1 MRQVQALVAAGLML
15 FGLTAAINVAPIS
28 PSGLSGVH
36 TGAGSPFQIHGLSI
50 GNPAVPSVEVL
61 LWTRQ
66 FGSSAFDSGMA
77 VASDS
82 SGVYVAGATAG
93 TLAGETSSGGID
105 AFLKKTDAS
114 GTVLGRS
121 RTIRG

>member
-1 MRQVQALVAAGLML
+1 MCWGDRFIPARSHPFSLLFLNNRRRDDDVRQVPALVAAGLML
-15 FGLTAAINVAPIS
+15 LGLTAAINVAPIS

-36 TGAGSPFQIHGLSI
+36 TGASSPFQIHGLSI
-50 GNPAVPSVEVL
+50 GNPAVPSVEAL

-82 SGVYVAGATAG
+82 SG
-93 TLAGETSSGGID
+93 
-105 AFLKKTDAS
+105 
-114 GTVLGRS
+114 
-121 RTIRG
+121 